1 MFLKI
6 PLVLNKKRSYVL
18 HLFQRE
24 IERLPAPY
32 GDCTET
38 FRDSPFSAI
47 LKEWDDEYLTDR
59 EYYTYEVRKTVPYFF
74 LYRLFVKVSP

>member
-1 MFLKI
+1 MYF
-6 PLVLNKKRSYVL
+6 
-18 HLFQRE
+18 FQRE

-38 FRDSPFSAI
+38 FRDSPLSAI

-59 EYYTYEVRKTVPYFF
+59 EYYTYEVRKNISSFF
-74 LYRLFVKVSP
+74 PFRYS